1 VVAWQGGRLPPPV
14 AGASGGVDRPLL
26 SYHRLVRGLHVVV
39 LSIVLGAFASVAC
52 AQRPVIEL
60 GAGMHLISAELA
72 ADDPSRM
79 QGLMFRKSLGQNE
92 GMLFVFDE
100 VTTHCMW
107 MKNTFV
113 PLSVAFLDASARIV
127 NIADMTPESEASHC
141 ASQPARYALE
151 MRRGWFAE
159 RGIAPGSTIRGIAA
173 SRHRRARETGPAR
186 GPVMIR

>member
-1 VVAWQGGRLPPPV
+1 VRSLRVVA
-14 AGASGGVDRPLL
+14 
-26 SYHRLVRGLHVVV
+26 
-39 LSIVLGAFASVAC
+39 LSIVFGAFASTAR
-52 AQRPVIEL
+52 AQLPIVEL
-60 GAGMHLISAELA
+60 GAGMHLIRAELA

-127 NIADMTPESEASHC
+127 NIADMTPQSEESHC

-159 RGIAPGSTIRGIAA
+159 RGIGPGFTIRGIAA
-173 SRHRRARETGPAR
+173 PAR
-186 GPVMIR
+186 K

>member
-1 VVAWQGGRLPPPV
+1 
-14 AGASGGVDRPLL
+14 
-26 SYHRLVRGLHVVV
+26 
-39 LSIVLGAFASVAC
+39 
-52 AQRPVIEL
+52 
-60 GAGMHLISAELA
+60 
-72 ADDPSRM
+72 
-79 QGLMFRKSLGQNE
+79 MFRKSLGQNE

-127 NIADMTPESEASHC
+127 NIADMTPQSEESHC

-159 RGIAPGSTIRGIAA
+159 RGIGPGFTIRGPGAQMK
-173 SRHRRARETGPAR
+173 R
-186 GPVMIR
+186 GPRGAP

>member
-1 VVAWQGGRLPPPV
+1 MRSLRVVA
-14 AGASGGVDRPLL
+14 
-26 SYHRLVRGLHVVV
+26 
-39 LSIVLGAFASVAC
+39 LSIVFGAFASAAR
-52 AQRPVIEL
+52 AQLPIVEL
-60 GAGMHLISAELA
+60 GAGMHLIRAELA

-127 NIADMTPESEASHC
+127 NIADMTPQSEESHC

-151 MRRGWFAE
+151 MRLGWFAE
-159 RGIAPGSTIRGIAA
+159 RGIGPGFTIRGPGAQMK
-173 SRHRRARETGPAR
+173 R
-186 GPVMIR
+186 GPRGAP